1 MKVRRSL
8 CLVGGAAGMY
18 FLDPVS
24 GRRRRSVA
32 RDKLKSRAAI
42 GRRRRERREAYEA
55 GRRRGE
61 IMRRAGAGTFH
72 QRDDTSVAAHLH
84 ETLEHIE
91 VPTGDVNVEVVDD
104 VVRVRGQVRTRD
116 EIDSVVSAV
125 RAEAGGRHVESLLH
139 LPAEPAPNKAAS
151 RQA

>member
-1 MKVRRSL
+1 
-8 CLVGGAAGMY
+8 MY

-42 GRRRRERREAYEA
+42 GRQRRERRDAYEA
-55 GRRRGE
+55 GRQRGE
-61 IMRRAGAGTFH
+61 VMRRAGAGTFH

-84 ETLEHIE
+84 EALAHID
-91 VPTGDVNVEVVDD
+91 VPTGDVNVEVVED
-104 VVRVRGQVRTRD
+104 VVRVRGQVRTSD
-116 EIDSVVSAV
+116 EMGSVLSAV

-139 LPAEPAPNKAAS
+139 LPTEPAPNKAAS
-151 RQA
+151 RRA